1 MKAASQKR
9 SVTVWLHLYD
19 KVEKSKIL
27 DILHRWVIMGLSQEI
42 NSVRLFWMTLQ
53 LIVDTQ
59 G

>member
-9 SVTVWLHLYD
+9 SVTVWLHLYA